1 LVRAVRVRAVE
12 SQESGLIHAAQM
24 LAANQC
30 GFRADVNEA
39 TDAGLLGGGEH
50 TLGALHVYSVLVLL
64 GHKKNI
70 LV

>member
-1 LVRAVRVRAVE
+1 
-12 SQESGLIHAAQM
+12 M